1 MRKYQNDCEV
11 GLLKKTL
18 KILGKIVLILLA
30 VVLVAAVG
38 LFGWL
43 TVTEYKPADTEPVS
57 VAAPAFSSRSPAVN
71 SVAKDTPISVLT
83 MNIGYG
89 ALGKDSDFFMD
100 GGKQTRPDSS
110 DVVTADLAGIEKII
124 SDHPADF
131 VLLQEVD
138 TDSDRCYGINEK
150 EQLIAATGMTSAF
163 ALNYSCGFVPFP
175 LPPIGK
181 VHSGLLTL
189 SRCTVTSADR
199 VSLPCPFSWPVR
211 TANLKRCLLVSR
223 IPVEG
228 SDNEL
233 VLINLHLEAYDDG
246 EGKIA
251 QTELLLS
258 LLEAEYAKGNY
269 VIAGGDFNQ
278 IFPQTEL
285 RYPNEHPDLWAP
297 GVLEQDAIPAQWQ
310 YAFDPE
316 TPTCR
321 LLNQPYDPADTVNT
335 QYYVIDGF
343 IVSPNITAESV
354 ETLDEGFV
362 YSDHNPV
369 LLSVLLK

>member
-1 MRKYQNDCEV
+1 M
-11 GLLKKTL
+11 KKAL
-18 KILGKIVLILLA
+18 KIFGKIVLILLA
-30 VVLVAAVG
+30 AVLVAAVG

-57 VAAPAFSSRSPAVN
+57 VAMPAFSSRSPAVQTA
-71 SVAKDTPISVLT
+71 AKDTPISVLT

-110 DVVTADLAGIEKII
+110 DVITADLAGIEKII

-150 EQLIAATGMTSAF
+150 EQLIAAAGMTSAF

-258 LLEAEYAKGNY
+258 LLEAEYNKGNY

-278 IFPQTEL
+278 VFPETEA
-285 RYPNEHPDLWAP
+285 RYPNTHPELWAP
-297 GVLEQDAIPAQWQ
+297 GVLEQDSIPAQWQ

-321 LLNQPYDPADTVNT
+321 LLNQPYDPSDTENT

-343 IVSPNITAESV
+343 IVSPNITVTAV
-354 ETLDEGFV
+354 QTLDEGFT

-369 LLSVLLK
+369 FLSFILK